1 MPMMMTVMIET
12 AAQKWVMK
20 YIKTGQRAS
29 NSNARIQLVIAA
41 SDGRPELA
49 VCYALCGVL
58 CR

>member
-1 MPMMMTVMIET
+1 MMVMFET